1 MKKNMIAAV
10 VSVITTII
18 FGVTA
23 YAQDYEVTLENN
35 AWPEQKVTIGLGEQF
50 QIPTPTV
57 EEGFNVIDSSDIEQ
71 ALTTETAP
79 EAATPTAIDN
89 VSFSQ
94 GSNNDIT
101 LSGSSGYSGN
111 YTDFRN
117 ANYTI
122 SSNGLFKDNS
132 SVPEDVPFNYTT
144 SIQVNYGIQL
154 SNGNHITVKNSS
166 WSNRYYIITVTNGLT
181 PPPKPSPAPE
191 ANEEAQIIYVPDEA
205 TALQIAEE
213 LFQKQYEEQ
222 QQSYQTNS
230 TITTADGTA
239 LKSTV
244 SGSFAAKSFAG
255 TAITTPAA
263 QIAQNLGVADAE
275 QISVTTWDV
284 TPKSSPLAYNSLAT
298 AANDIKGDLGPIV
311 QVNIGKKGYHEALSN
326 TTGTVDMTVGIP
338 ASFYDPNATYAM
350 IHVVNG
356 GATEIL
362 KDMDDNPATVSF
374 PVSAGNGAYALVKLN

>member
-10 VSVITTII
+10 VSVITTMI

-57 EEGFNVIDSSDIEQ
+57 EEGFNIINSSDIEQ

-79 EAATPTAIDN
+79 ETATPTAIDN

-101 LSGSSGYSGN
+101 LSGSTGYSGN
-111 YTDFRN
+111 YTDFHN

-122 SSNGLFKDNS
+122 SSDGLFKDNS

-311 QVNIGKKGYHEALSN
+311 QVNIGKKGYHETLSN
-326 TTGTVDMTVGIP
+326 TAGTVDMTVGIP